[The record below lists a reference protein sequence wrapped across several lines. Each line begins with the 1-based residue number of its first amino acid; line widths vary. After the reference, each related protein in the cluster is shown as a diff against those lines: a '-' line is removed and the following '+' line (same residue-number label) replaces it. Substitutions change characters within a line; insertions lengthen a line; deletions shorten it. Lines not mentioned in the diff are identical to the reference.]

1 MGIFDKIITDF
12 HLPPSFKDDL
22 KQLIARLKTWR
33 GHDLIH
39 LESNREGKRKRYT
52 GKPSCPAYHIPSE
65 QIEGLRSMG
74 FSWVKIVDFLSV

>member
-1 MGIFDKIITDF
+1 MSIFEEITTDSQ
-12 HLPPSFKDDL
+12 HPPPFKEDL
-22 KQLIARLKTWR
+22 EQLIARLKTWR
-33 GHDLIH
+33 GHALIH